1 MSTHKIDFYEELTK
15 SFSSHQIS
23 SNMHL
28 ICSSVCL
35 ILRLHYV
42 PDGHGG
48 HVSDNREQNGI
59 TVRRCR
65 GTGLANV
72 ARRDNRE
79 HRDNF
84 FDSLKICHG
93 SDGGNEKRNGP

>member
-1 MSTHKIDFYEELTK
+1 MRILCNAKDSHIFSTT
-15 SFSSHQIS
+15 
-23 SNMHL
+23 NN
-28 ICSSVCL
+28 SVFL

-42 PDGHGG
+42 PGGHGG

-59 TVRRCR
+59 IVRRRR

-72 ARRDNRE
+72 ARRDNRG
-79 HRDNF
+79 HRDKF

-93 SDGGNEKRNGP
+93 SHGGNEKGNGP